1 MINRVRT
8 LLMNRG
14 REGNDLRLPG
24 EEYIPANFVRRT
36 QPIWLR
42 RIYARLFGARPD
54 RLFINYRMRQLM
66 QMIHATPLTEFVSIA
81 EGDIT
86 YLPFR
91 DELNGRLFQQ
101 MVTPAGAAY
110 LHGGHSADE
119 AIGQTAY
126 AWTVQLIAADTV
138 RVTSQLPVATHV
150 DVAVTFSNG
159 LSSVIPLLPKKLT
172 TRFNTNDVGFSYRV
186 QSTVRPTTD
195 IATVLAS
202 AFSGEEGLDTL
213 KLFNPTLAAEQ
224 SMYYDIWATHPQFVM
239 RYAAACLAIA
249 NFTEAQET
257 VG

>member
-14 REGNDLRLPG
+14 RAGNDLRLPG

-66 QMIHATPLTEFVSIA
+66 QMIHATPLAEFVSS
-81 EGDIT
+81 EDGDIT

-101 MVTPAGAAY
+101 LVTPAEAAY
-110 LHGGHSADE
+110 LHGEHSADE
-119 AIGQTAY
+119 ATGQTEY
-126 AWTVQLIAADTV
+126 AWTVQLIDAATV
-138 RVTSQLPVATHV
+138 RVTSRIPVDTHV

-195 IATVLAS
+195 IATVLSS
-202 AFSGEEGLDTL
+202 AFNSGEGLDKL
-213 KLFNPTLAAEQ
+213 NLFNPTIAAEQ
-224 SMYYDIWATHPQFVM
+224 AMYHDIWATHPQFVM
-239 RYAAACLAIA
+239 RYAAVCLAIA
-249 NFTEAQET
+249 NFTEVQET